1 MKYAIML
8 PPPDWSVEFD
18 TFKEAVAWMRANR
31 GGFGRLFGPNFDGP
45 EDKTDGL
52 TSEEIEALEE
62 MS

>member
-8 PPPDWSVEFD
+8 PPPNWIVEFD
-18 TFKEAVAWMRANR
+18 TFEEAVAWMRANR
-31 GGFGRLFGPNFDGP
+31 GHSRLFGPNFSGP

-52 TSEEIEALEE
+52 TPEEMEALEE